1 MNLNSIPERRE
12 IPLWLSRLLFETD
25 YTVKILAFF
34 GGPIAMGMICL
45 FTNYG
50 ITAALFGLLLILI
63 IFNIVMD
70 QRFINF
76 VFKYS
81 IWFNEASMQLHDSLV
96 QMNNWWLD
104 RSNWWLDRSG
114 IKNEN
119 NNTPWLNN
127 EALKGKVHDYEP
139 YHGPKA
145 DGKIAGFNSILTQYN
160 SLFSS
165 AYNIPSFNLLNQNLD
180 SNLPT
185 VQIDDGILS
194 ASIQNLHI
202 GIPLGTLLQW
212 DIMQSFQ
219 QQVDLLVEQMKLN
232 NNSKV
237 ISSLLNRP
245 EMKSMFRIPPVN
257 DNLFS
262 PYSKLSSNLKLV
274 RGPKGQRTFS
284 TIIKT
289 EKEKDNIKL
298 NTVSSGV
305 KINPLNKFDITKD
318 INNIDTQLENILN
331 KLTDLTK
338 LLVAYNI
345 VLKNDIITTTINTL
359 TKAIIDILNQTKFD
373 TFIGGN
379 IMIERINEIQNE
391 LNKTQKISAKSLVN
405 RNSNKKN
412 SIFNHDILL
421 ESNPLIWEVVESW
434 LGLCRKQEIT
444 IRDKYIE
451 RLADTCLIWL
461 TLNKEKNVLK
471 LRDEAEDIIAKIF
484 KENKTKKAGGRKN
497 PNRLKP
503 LTNSDYRGYIESEI
517 AWAEEDAIEA
527 VYTEINNKLKGILD
541 ISKEEDINERIQEI
555 LNSLN
560 EPVTNLRKISAELI
574 EIRYK
579 GISRLDY
586 SKVSMQH
593 VKERLELIK
602 NIEKENIDINKLQ
615 STIDS
620 IEKINNF
627 IENLKGQTNID
638 KIDKFVTT
646 ADGFH
651 ESLQNILKDNIDL
664 DTKQLNIEKLCL
676 AYDTE
681 WFEKE
686 LDKWKEDK
694 AYEIES
700 LVLHDL
706 YKSSRKSLEILLQ
719 NYINNN
725 HKKLI
730 KEINSPHSDQNDLNR
745 AFSVLIHLAIGSH
758 LCLNLGFTTAI
769 KNINREGGHGVPN
782 VEIMDK
788 VGRTIM
794 NQFKH
799 MFNPNKEN
807 RFDHLIKPVRVK
819 ELDPKTNIIHNKYNR
834 IPVSETSNELVKL
847 IDSNYERIISQD
859 EISTRKI
866 MMEIGHTIITL
877 LLKNTKVFGY
887 ETDRITTGT
896 NIKDIT
902 KIYIKDSYYHRL
914 NLSIINI
921 TQLPMLI
928 EPNRPNPDGTNYLPY
943 KTPEITHYS
952 NTFNTVIND
961 SFKNKF
967 KTENL
972 GGIVQTMISLN
983 STAFRINK
991 EVLSLL
997 RKEWEN
1003 QNSKLF
1009 KGFNN
1014 KIELTEKM
1022 TTEERSKA
1030 LSHNST
1036 HYQYNNTLRIATLF
1050 SDHKFY
1056 LPTFADFRGR
1066 IYTYSNYLSYQG
1078 TDLARSLL
1086 LFDKGDNEIS
1096 NEGINYMK
1104 LYLSNLANQDK
1115 ESWNAKIKWVNNNL
1129 ATLYERF
1136 IDYSEGLE
1144 NNSLNNEIFNNMLI
1158 NLKEPFQFIS
1168 MLHALGKLCILNP
1181 EKGIKESVHNPIL
1194 LDASCNGLQH
1204 LASMTRDVKLARD
1217 TNVLGKF
1224 DSINENK
1231 ETKAN
1236 DLYTLAAEFI
1246 QNEVDSNND
1255 LPDSI
1260 KSIKFTR
1267 KLVKKSIMTI
1277 PYNVSLIGIQ
1287 AQIRSHTT
1295 EIREFTRPIFYL
1307 PKEFSKLDKP
1317 IRLYPSDVNKVGL
1330 IVYTVINDKMP
1341 TLKTLKTY
1349 LQEMSKII
1357 LRLGSW
1363 VYWITPTGLK
1373 VNLSNVKLG
1382 KERFSSRLYS
1392 GNKPITISLPTDQLD
1407 KVAINRSLMPNLI
1420 HSLDSAN
1427 IQLFV
1432 NNLHKENINIPFY
1445 TIHDCF
1451 ASLPNSMG
1459 LLERLVKEAF
1469 IEIYFSDNTYVQ
1481 TLHNQLLDQIRDLT
1495 ETKLNEDGEE
1505 ICLVPKGKNKTE
1517 MVIPQL
1523 PSTFIDPK
1531 LNELF
1536 IKGLRNSAYFIG

>member
-1 MNLNSIPERRE
+1 
-12 IPLWLSRLLFETD
+12 
-25 YTVKILAFF
+25 
-34 GGPIAMGMICL
+34 MI
-45 FTNYG
+45 
-50 ITAALFGLLLILI
+50 
-63 IFNIVMD
+63 NI
-70 QRFINF
+70 
-76 VFKYS
+76 
-81 IWFNEASMQLHDSLV
+81 
-96 QMNNWWLD
+96 
-104 RSNWWLDRSG
+104 
-114 IKNEN
+114 
-119 NNTPWLNN
+119 
-127 EALKGKVHDYEP
+127 
-139 YHGPKA
+139 
-145 DGKIAGFNSILTQYN
+145 
-160 SLFSS
+160 
-165 AYNIPSFNLLNQNLD
+165 
-180 SNLPT
+180 
-185 VQIDDGILS
+185 
-194 ASIQNLHI
+194 
-202 GIPLGTLLQW
+202 
-212 DIMQSFQ
+212 
-219 QQVDLLVEQMKLN
+219 
-232 NNSKV
+232 
-237 ISSLLNRP
+237 
-245 EMKSMFRIPPVN
+245 
-257 DNLFS
+257 
-262 PYSKLSSNLKLV
+262 
-274 RGPKGQRTFS
+274 
-284 TIIKT
+284 
-289 EKEKDNIKL
+289 
-298 NTVSSGV
+298 
-305 KINPLNKFDITKD
+305 
-318 INNIDTQLENILN
+318 
-331 KLTDLTK
+331 
-338 LLVAYNI
+338 
-345 VLKNDIITTTINTL
+345 
-359 TKAIIDILNQTKFD
+359 
-373 TFIGGN
+373 
-379 IMIERINEIQNE
+379 
-391 LNKTQKISAKSLVN
+391 
-405 RNSNKKN
+405 
-412 SIFNHDILL
+412 
-421 ESNPLIWEVVESW
+421 
-434 LGLCRKQEIT
+434 
-444 IRDKYIE
+444 
-451 RLADTCLIWL
+451 
-461 TLNKEKNVLK
+461 
-471 LRDEAEDIIAKIF
+471 
-484 KENKTKKAGGRKN
+484 
-497 PNRLKP
+497 
-503 LTNSDYRGYIESEI
+503 
-517 AWAEEDAIEA
+517 
-527 VYTEINNKLKGILD
+527 
-541 ISKEEDINERIQEI
+541 
-555 LNSLN
+555 
-560 EPVTNLRKISAELI
+560 
-574 EIRYK
+574 
-579 GISRLDY
+579 
-586 SKVSMQH
+586 
-593 VKERLELIK
+593 KERLELIK
-602 NIEKENIDINKLQ
+602 NTEKQNININKFQFNLE
-615 STIDS
+615 S

-627 IENLKGQTNID
+627 IVNLKGQTNID
-638 KIDKFVTT
+638 KIDKFITT
-646 ADGFH
+646 AGGLH

-725 HKKLI
+725 YKKLI

-745 AFSVLIHLAIGSH
+745 AFSVLIQLSLGTH

-769 KNINREGGHGVPN
+769 KNINREGGHGIPY
-782 VEIMDK
+782 VEIVDK
-788 VGRTIM
+788 VGKTIM

-799 MFNPNKEN
+799 MFNSNKEN
-807 RFDHLIKPVRVK
+807 RFDHLMKPVKVK
-819 ELDPKTNIIHNKYNR
+819 VTDSKTNKVKIQYNR
-834 IPVSETSNELVKL
+834 VAVNETTNDLIKL
-847 IDSNYERIISQD
+847 IDSNYERIVSQD

-866 MMEIGHTIITL
+866 MIEIGHTIITL

-887 ETDRITTGT
+887 ETDYIISGK
-896 NIKDIT
+896 NIKDIA

-928 EPNRPNPDGTNYLPY
+928 EPNRPNSDGTNYLPY

-952 NTFNTVIND
+952 NTFDTVIND

-972 GGIVQTMISLN
+972 GGIVNTMISLN

-991 EVLSLL
+991 EVLSIL

-1014 KIELTEKM
+1014 KIEITEKM

-1066 IYTYSNYLSYQG
+1066 IYTYSNYLTYQG

-1086 LFDKGDNEIS
+1086 LFDKGDNEITE
-1096 NEGINYMK
+1096 EGINYMK

-1129 ATLYERF
+1129 ATLYEQF

-1144 NNSLNNEIFNNMLI
+1144 NTTLNNEIFNNMLI

-1181 EKGIKESVHNPIL
+1181 EKGIKESIHNPIL

-1204 LASMTRDVKLARD
+1204 LASMTKDIELARN

-1224 DSINENK
+1224 DSIDENK

-1260 KSIKFTR
+1260 KQIKFTR

-1277 PYNVSLIGIQ
+1277 PYNISLVGIQ
-1287 AQIRSHTT
+1287 AQIRSHTE

-1307 PKEFSKLDKP
+1307 PKEFSKLEKP
-1317 IRLYPSDVNKVGL
+1317 IRLYPSEVNKVGL
-1330 IVYTVINDKMP
+1330 IVYTVINEKMP

-1382 KERFSSRLYS
+1382 SERFSSRLYS

-1459 LLERLVKEAF
+1459 LLEQMVKEAF
-1469 IEIYFSDNTYVQ
+1469 IEIYFSDNAYVQ
-1481 TLHNQLLDQIRDLT
+1481 TLHNQLLEQIRDLT
-1495 ETKLNEDGEE
+1495 ETKLDENGEE
-1505 ICLVPKGKNKTE
+1505 IAKVFIRNKETWFN
-1517 MVIPQL
+1517 I
-1523 PSTFIDPK
+1523 PK
-1531 LNELF
+1531 LPNSFTDPDLTEKF
-1536 IKGLRNSAYFIG
+1536 IKGLTKNP